1 MNSESALA
9 HCNITQQ
16 PNGAIAPAM
25 KGCLAPGPR
34 FVVAKRRRFLSRSAT
49 TRAQHVRFLMP
60 LESSASPTAHSSSTT
75 TRRRYVGHYWGPK
88 IAFLNSKNFLPC
100 RGFVRKSAIMF
111 SVGQCSTLRSPLTT
125 MSFIK

>member
-1 MNSESALA
+1 MNSKDPLTP
-9 HCNITQQ
+9 CNITRQ
-16 PNGAIAPAM
+16 PDCAIAPAM
-25 KGCLAPGPR
+25 EGCLAPGPPH
-34 FVVAKRRRFLSRSAT
+34 VVAKRRRLIPESAI
-49 TRAQHVRFLMP
+49 TRAQHVHITMS